1 MDLKLD
7 PEAVQSIASAAIF
20 EHLGQEARDSI
31 VKQAVEHLLTP
42 EKSRSGYG
50 YGAGETP
57 IQKAFD
63 QAITAV
69 AYKVVKEQIEND
81 PAVQERILEI
91 LGPLLV
97 SATEAEAKEGFDAM
111 LADRLGSA
119 LGSWLADV
127 ARRR

>member
-42 EKSRSGYG
+42 EKSRTGYG
-50 YGAGETP
+50 TGKTP
-57 IQKAFD
+57 IQNAFD
-63 QAITAV
+63 QAITTV

-81 PAVQERILEI
+81 PDVQERILEI